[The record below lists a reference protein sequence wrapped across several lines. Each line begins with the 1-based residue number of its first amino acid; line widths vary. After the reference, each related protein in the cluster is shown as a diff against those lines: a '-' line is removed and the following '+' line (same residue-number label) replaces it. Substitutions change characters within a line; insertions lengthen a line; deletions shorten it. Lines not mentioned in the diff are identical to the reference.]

1 MHNNFCKQKIQ
12 NANTMQLSPGS
23 ILQHEVFVLIIDL
36 LRAHNHFF
44 RLRKICSVE
53 IAQIDLTLSL

>member
-1 MHNNFCKQKIQ
+1 MQ
-12 NANTMQLSPGS
+12 NANTIQLSPGL

-44 RLRKICSVE
+44 RLRKICSVR
-53 IAQIDLTLSL
+53 IAQIDQTLSL